1 VASGCRYRLRLC
13 LLHAIIG
20 LPIER
25 REDAD
30 PPGIVDDCVAIVGA
44 VMSKQPLDRLG
55 ATFDVTK
62 FEIVA
67 GREAAI
73 WLTTDI
79 TFSLAQKIDR

>member
-1 VASGCRYRLRLC
+1 MSLSPPAPVPALC
-13 LLHAIIG
+13 YNWAAI
-20 LPIER
+20 EH